1 MAQHGIE
8 PHSHGLVPLQT
19 RNERPRSTSIS
30 DFQELTNRQEI
41 WRYLPMDRLNGLDA
55 EVIGEVT
62 DEEIQIELATGV
74 SASWI
79 ESTSKPVGSAG
90 LPEDRISAIA
100 WTNASKTL
108 LVEVP
113 ENLEVAEPTFLK
125 LDLGEIGAKA
135 VHIFVRAGANSKAT
149 VVLDHT
155 GSGSLAENVEIVLD
169 SGAKLDFVSI
179 QDWNR
184 GSAHVSTQFTRL
196 GKDSTLKHVVV
207 SLGGDLVRVTPSA
220 ALDSPGAEI
229 QMFGVYLADSSNYF
243 EHRPYVDHIAEN
255 CISNVAYK
263 GALQGAGAHTVW
275 VGDVLIR
282 ETAVGTN
289 SYELNRNL
297 LLTDGSRAD
306 SVPNLE
312 IETGKIEGAGHAS
325 ASGRFDDE
333 QLFYLM
339 ARGIGESEAKR
350 LVVRGFLHEIVQ
362 KVGISQVEDRLIASI
377 EKELEQVGA

>member
-74 SASWI
+74 SANWI

-108 LVEVP
+108 VVEVP